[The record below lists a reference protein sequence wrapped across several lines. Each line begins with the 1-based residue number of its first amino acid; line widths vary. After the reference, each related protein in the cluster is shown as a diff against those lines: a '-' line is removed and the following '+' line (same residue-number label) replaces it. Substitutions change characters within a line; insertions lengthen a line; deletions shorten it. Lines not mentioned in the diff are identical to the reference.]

1 MRSRGILIISFCLT
15 LLVIA
20 VSYLPIQAATLVADD
35 YRLLSPE
42 FLANPWHYF
51 AAELYPDYP
60 DQVYWRPLPVLTFLF
75 DRALHGQSSVL
86 PHAVNL
92 LLHLVTTLVVGLL
105 ILLPGG
111 AGAKSG
117 ARVFGAVAGM
127 LLFGLHPQA
136 TGTVAWMAS
145 RFDLMAGLF
154 GALGLLC
161 CARWIASERARSW
174 WTVAGIAAFAIGV
187 LCKESA
193 LAFPATVAAWIVVRM
208 VRRREAVRP
217 KREGVLLALQV
228 ALVLVYFGVRFLA
241 VGQFGAGS
249 GEIRPGLHL
258 GTGAGFGLALVWPF
272 AGAHGVVWPPVFIV
286 TVLITYGLIALLAW
300 RRSKQADERPRNVP
314 WELPLL
320 LLLAS
325 LTLLSLAP
333 MLLVLI
339 LQSAES
345 RLSYAPLIAAA
356 VLFGWALERLW
367 CSSSRWLTAA
377 GILLAVVPAA
387 VWGQQ
392 DRLARWEEAG
402 RRVDGLLS
410 QTLQLV
416 PDPPEGSTLIFRD
429 IPLTTNSFCYIF
441 GIGLKEALA
450 ERYGRDDLTII
461 RWGTEEM
468 EKNPPAD
475 AYVLIYHAS
484 DAYLTVAH
492 RPE

>member
-1 MRSRGILIISFCLT
+1 
-15 LLVIA
+15 
-20 VSYLPIQAATLVADD
+20 
-35 YRLLSPE
+35 
-42 FLANPWHYF
+42 
-51 AAELYPDYP
+51 
-60 DQVYWRPLPVLTFLF
+60 
-75 DRALHGQSSVL
+75 
-86 PHAVNL
+86 
-92 LLHLVTTLVVGLL
+92 
-105 ILLPGG
+105 
-111 AGAKSG
+111 
-117 ARVFGAVAGM
+117 M
-127 LLFGLHPQA
+127 L
-136 TGTVAWMAS
+136 W
-145 RFDLMAGLF
+145 
-154 GALGLLC
+154 
-161 CARWIASERARSW
+161 
-174 WTVAGIAAFAIGV
+174 
-187 LCKESA
+187 
-193 LAFPATVAAWIVVRM
+193 
-208 VRRREAVRP
+208 RREAVRP
-217 KREGVLLALQV
+217 KREGVLLGLQV

-249 GEIRPGLHL
+249 GEIRPGLYV

-272 AGAHGVVWPPVFIV
+272 AGAHGVVWPPMFIV
-286 TVLITYGLIALLAW
+286 TVLIAYGLIGLFAW

-356 VLFGWALERLW
+356 VLFGWALERMW
-367 CSSSRWLTAA
+367 CASSRWLTAA